1 MNRFMAPVDDYVTTN
16 ITLTKSQRRPG
27 DSQRTNLKSE
37 VSVCLRQLG
46 VPPTMMSA
54 GGSNTR
60 ISILNVTSNIRSR
73 PGEIRPMAT
82 SSRVPPPKTLP
93 AGHLPYIPW
102 PVLPIVDCYQLSSNQ
117 KATLA
122 HNDKSFS
129 SSTHRPIVSAIFATT
144 AATSCR
150 PVARSTILA
159 GCCCCSSAAPDCTLS
174 GGQSAALSKSP
185 ACWSK

>member
-1 MNRFMAPVDDYVTTN
+1 MPHGACMCACVRERLLGPAILHSHLHDAVATQLGHKSLEKERFMAPVDDYITTN

-46 VPPTMMSA
+46 VPPTMMSD

-60 ISILNVTSNIRSR
+60 ISILNTTSNIRSR

-82 SSRVPPPKTLP
+82 SSGVPPPKTLP

-102 PVLPIVDCYQLSSNQ
+102 PLLPIVDCY
-117 KATLA
+117 
-122 HNDKSFS
+122 
-129 SSTHRPIVSAIFATT
+129 
-144 AATSCR
+144 
-150 PVARSTILA
+150 
-159 GCCCCSSAAPDCTLS
+159 
-174 GGQSAALSKSP
+174 
-185 ACWSK
+185 